1 MSIVLFLIFIFKIL
15 CNKLEIYIDKYY
27 IEEDEDYDD
36 IEEKYIFFNSLDKAK
51 ETLEKLIRVNEE
63 TSNITFSE
71 KFNNSVINFGF
82 LKRCMN
88 NTLLES

>member
-27 IEEDEDYDD
+27 IEQTYFQEN
-36 IEEKYIFFNSLDKAK
+36 KYIFLNSLDKAK

>member
-15 CNKLEIYIDKYY
+15 CNKLEIYIDKSY
-27 IEEDEDYDD
+27 IEKTYFQEN
-36 IEEKYIFFNSLDKAK
+36 KYIFLNSLDKAK